1 MTPLTRKQIA
11 WRAAQDIAEGQ
22 YVNLGIG
29 LPTLVSDYV
38 PAIREVVLHSENGIL
53 GMGGAPKP
61 GEEDRDLI
69 NAGKGLTTLRP
80 GGSFFHHNDSFL
92 MIRGGHIDLSVLGAY
107 EVSETGDLANWAT
120 NSEKLAPG
128 VGGAM
133 DLAAGAK
140 EVRVLME
147 HNAKDGSPR
156 LRKACSL
163 PLTAARCVKRVYT
176 NLAVIDVT
184 RDGFLLREM
193 VEGLDPD
200 ALQKLTEAKLALA
213 NDWKRLTA
221 PLL

>member
-38 PAIREVVLHSENGIL
+38 PPQREVVLHSENGIL

-80 GGSFFHHNDSFL
+80 GGAFFHHNDSFL

-156 LRKACSL
+156 LRKACTL

-176 NLAVIDVT
+176 SLAVLDVT
-184 RDGFLLREM
+184 RDGFLVREM
-193 VEGLDPD
+193 VEGLDLD
-200 ALQKLTEAKLALA
+200 GLQKLTEAKLSLA
-213 NDWKRLTA
+213 NDWKRLS
-221 PLL
+221 PPGL

>member
-1 MTPLTRKQIA
+1 MTPLTRRQMA
-11 WRAAQDIAEGQ
+11 WRVAQDIAEGQ

-38 PAIREVVLHSENGIL
+38 PGSREVVFHSENGIL
-53 GMGGAPKP
+53 GMGGAPRP

-80 GGSFFHHNDSFL
+80 GGAFFHHNDSFL
-92 MIRGGHIDLSVLGAY
+92 MIRGGHIDLSIMGAY
-107 EVSETGDLANWAT
+107 EVSAAGDLANWAT
-120 NSEKLAPG
+120 NSDKLAPG

-147 HNAKDGSPR
+147 HNSKDGSPR

-176 NLAVIDVT
+176 NLAVLDVT
-184 RDGFLLREM
+184 RDGFVVRET
-193 VEGLDPD
+193 VEGLDLG
-200 ALQKLTEAKLALA
+200 ALQALTEPKLALA
-213 NDWKRLTA
+213 NDWKKLT
-221 PLL
+221 PPGV